1 MFPRHSRT
9 QPFEIRTRSF
19 AFTRSISSFHRV
31 IWTSS
36 PSSSFALQSH
46 TLPTLPE
53 RLVNSRTS
61 PFDVTV
67 RSITSTLLSA
77 RSSFT
82 FIRRSIPEIEINVP
96 SPVTLVAGALT
107 FYIPRLRWAGR
118 DAPMQNLENIFQ
130 RIDNEF
136 RDLKQAENSN
146 VDEIRKIL
154 NRQAEALSYLVTRV
168 KELEQRLEVEETW
181 DTSVEEV
188 IKLMALDDA
197 KVWKFRKHKDV
208 YEEIARRGVGEAA
221 DTL

>member
-1 MFPRHSRT
+1 
-9 QPFEIRTRSF
+9 
-19 AFTRSISSFHRV
+19 
-31 IWTSS
+31 
-36 PSSSFALQSH
+36 
-46 TLPTLPE
+46 
-53 RLVNSRTS
+53 
-61 PFDVTV
+61 
-67 RSITSTLLSA
+67 
-77 RSSFT
+77 
-82 FIRRSIPEIEINVP
+82 
-96 SPVTLVAGALT
+96 
-107 FYIPRLRWAGR
+107 
-118 DAPMQNLENIFQ
+118 MQNLENIFQ